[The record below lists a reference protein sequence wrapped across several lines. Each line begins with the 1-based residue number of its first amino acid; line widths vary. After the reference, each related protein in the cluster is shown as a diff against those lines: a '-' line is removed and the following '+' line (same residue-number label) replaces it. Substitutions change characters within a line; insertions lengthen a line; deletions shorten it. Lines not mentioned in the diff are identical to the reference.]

1 MWVWLCHYSLIGW
14 LDTVRRVSPAVRRF
28 PEILSG
34 VAVGWAES
42 VGAGGED
49 GGVITAVLEGEQTRI
64 DGLLESLRAAEAEY
78 RRGYARVLELV
89 AEVDAEKVGAAAGF
103 GTTVRLL
110 AGVLNLSQ
118 GEARV
123 RVEHA
128 EVLTARRSLIG
139 QVLPPVLPVT
149 AAELAAGAIGPSHLR
164 VITAAMR
171 RIPATIHPEEVAKAE
186 RTLAQMARRFDPP
199 ALGRIAERL
208 LAHLDPDGS
217 APSEEPEQQ
226 RELRVR
232 TGEDGTVRLAGT
244 LDPEGGARV
253 KEVLGSL
260 NQRRAPIEGVPDERS
275 PARRDADALV
285 EAMTSL
291 LDEGELPTR
300 GGQRP
305 HLVITLTLNDLI
317 YGLGRISLDAGGSL
331 CALEARRLACDA
343 GIVPMVLDGD
353 SMPLDVGRERRLVT
367 FALRAALAQRDR
379 GCAFPGCGRAPRYC
393 HGHHIVHWVDGG
405 ETKLSNTCLLCEY
418 HHNIVHRQG
427 WHIRLDGRGLP
438 EFTPPRILDP
448 TRTPLHNPLR
458 Q

>member
-1 MWVWLCHYSLIGW
+1 M
-14 LDTVRRVSPAVRRF
+14 T
-28 PEILSG
+28 
-34 VAVGWAES
+34 
-42 VGAGGED
+42 
-49 GGVITAVLEGEQTRI
+49 TAVLDPEQARI

-78 RRGYARVLELV
+78 RRGYARVLDVV
-89 AEVDAEKVGAAAGF
+89 AEVDAGKVGAAAGF
-103 GTTVRLL
+103 GTTARLL

-128 EVLTARRSLIG
+128 ELLTARLSLTG
-139 QVLPPVLPVT
+139 EVLPPELPTT
-149 AAELAAGAIGPSHLR
+149 AKELAAGAIGPSHLR
-164 VITAAMR
+164 VITATMR
-171 RIPATIHPEEVAKAE
+171 RIPPATHPDEVAAAE
-186 RTLAQMARRFDPP
+186 QTLAQMARRFDPP

-217 APSEEPEQQ
+217 APSEEPEEQ

-232 TGEDGTVRLAGT
+232 TGADGTVRLAGT

-253 KEVLGSL
+253 KEDLGSL
-260 NQRRAPIEGVPDERS
+260 NQRRAPIDGVPDERS

-291 LDEGELPTR
+291 LDEGDLPTR

-305 HLVITLTLNDLI
+305 HLVITLTLSDLI
-317 YGLGRISLDAGGSL
+317 HGLGRISLDAGGSL
-331 CALEARRLACDA
+331 CATEARRLACDA
-343 GIVPMVLDGD
+343 GVIPMVLDGD
-353 SMPLDVGRERRLVT
+353 SMPLDVGREQRLVT

-379 GCAFPGCGRAPRYC
+379 GCSFPGCGRAPRYC
-393 HGHHIVHWVDGG
+393 HGHHLVHWVDGG

-438 EFTPPRILDP
+438 EFTPPRVIDP